1 VADAGKAEDP
11 GREKTVTPNFSAH
24 LSKILQHTALILAG
38 HGSTQ
43 NADSSRFT
51 RETAKRLG
59 KRRIFKEVRAGF
71 WKESPS
77 FQEVFHGLEAKEAI
91 VVPWFLTRGYFVEK
105 VLAEQFASTPI
116 PVRVVEPIGSRPEI
130 VDLVRAR
137 AERLR
142 RAQFKFKFKL
152 KKAIEGLLGI
162 SKSDR
167 SPCTQEA
174 GRPLRGRPSGV
185 FPGSFGFAVRETSL
199 LLASHG
205 TPLHKG
211 SRVAADG
218 LAEELGKDGYRVAK
232 AMFLEEE
239 PKIADWRQVA
249 APEGPV
255 MVLPHFLAGGLH
267 GSEDVPGL
275 LGIPHGREGWH
286 RVDGR
291 WIGYGAPIG
300 QPEEM
305 ESLILRMLGCED

>member
-1 VADAGKAEDP
+1 VKFKE
-11 GREKTVTPNFSAH
+11 
-24 LSKILQHTALILAG
+24 TALILAG
-38 HGSTQ
+38 HGSTK
-43 NADSSRFT
+43 NRDSSRHT
-51 RETAKRLG
+51 RETAKRLQR
-59 KRRIFKEVRAGF
+59 RRIFKEVRAGF

-77 FQEVFHGLEAKEAI
+77 FQEVFHGLQAKEAI

-105 VLAEQFASTPI
+105 VLSEQFAKTPI
-116 PVRVVEPIGSRPEI
+116 PCRIVEPLGSRPEI
-130 VDLVRAR
+130 VRLMKKR

-142 RAQFKFKFKL
+142 TRIRMRMRIRKWVSRIVGIGKQDGDRRWEMEDGVKL
-152 KKAIEGLLGI
+152 EH
-162 SKSDR
+162 
-167 SPCTQEA
+167 
-174 GRPLRGRPSGV
+174 
-185 FPGSFGFAVRETSL
+185 TSL

-218 LAEELGKDGYRVAK
+218 LAEELGKDGYKVSR

-267 GSEDVPGL
+267 GAEDVPGL
-275 LGIPHGREGWH
+275 LGIPHGREGWYE
-286 RVDGR
+286 VDGR
-291 WIGYGAPIG
+291 WVGYGAPIG

-305 ESLILRMLGCED
+305 ESLILKMVGAE

>member
-1 VADAGKAEDP
+1 MFKD
-11 GREKTVTPNFSAH
+11 
-24 LSKILQHTALILAG
+24 TALILAG
-38 HGSTQ
+38 HGSTK
-43 NADSSRFT
+43 NRDSSRFT
-51 RETAKRLG
+51 RETAKRLQ
-59 KRRIFKEVRAGF
+59 KRRIFRDVRAGF

-77 FQEVFHGLEAKEAI
+77 FQEVFQGLEAKEAI

-105 VLAEQFASTPI
+105 VLTEQFKDTPI
-116 PVRVVEPIGSRPEI
+116 PVRIAEPIGSRAEI

-137 AERLR
+137 AERLA
-142 RAQFKFKFKL
+142 RARFKFKFKL

-162 SKSDR
+162 SRSDGD
-167 SPCTQEA
+167 
-174 GRPLRGRPSGV
+174 GRWGMENGIRL
-185 FPGSFGFAVRETSL
+185 EHTSL

-218 LAEELGKDGYRVAK
+218 LAEQLGQDGYQVAK

-249 APEGPV
+249 APQGPV

-275 LGIPHGREGWH
+275 LGIPSGKEGWYE
-286 RVDGR
+286 VQGR
-291 WIGYGAPIG
+291 MVGYGAPIG
-300 QPEEM
+300 MPEEM
-305 ESLILRMLGCED
+305 ETLILKMVGAELGNRECS

>member
-1 VADAGKAEDP
+1 M
-11 GREKTVTPNFSAH
+11 
-24 LSKILQHTALILAG
+24 
-38 HGSTQ
+38 
-43 NADSSRFT
+43 
-51 RETAKRLG
+51 
-59 KRRIFKEVRAGF
+59 
-71 WKESPS
+71 
-77 FQEVFHGLEAKEAI
+77 
-91 VVPWFLTRGYFVEK
+91 VPWFLTRGYFVEK

-116 PVRVVEPIGSRPEI
+116 PVRISDPIGARPEI

-137 AERLR
+137 AERLFA
-142 RAQFKFKFKL
+142 AQFKFKFNL
-152 KKAIEGLLGI
+152 KRAIEGLLGI
-162 SKSDR
+162 AKPEGDGR
-167 SPCTQEA
+167 SEM
-174 GRPLRGRPSGV
+174 GDGIKL
-185 FPGSFGFAVRETSL
+185 EHTSL

-218 LAEELGKDGYRVAK
+218 LAQELGKDGYRVAR

-286 RVDGR
+286 KVDGR

-305 ESLILRMLGCED
+305 TELVLKMVEEVVNVNVNVKVKVNGG

>member
-1 VADAGKAEDP
+1 VKFKD
-11 GREKTVTPNFSAH
+11 
-24 LSKILQHTALILAG
+24 TALILAG
-38 HGSTQ
+38 HGSTK
-43 NADSSRFT
+43 NKDSSRHT
-51 RETAKRLG
+51 RETAKRLQ
-59 KRRIFKEVRAGF
+59 KRGIFKEVRAGF

-77 FQEVFHGLEAKEAI
+77 FQEVFHGLEAKEAM

-105 VLAEQFASTPI
+105 VLSEQFAKTPI
-116 PVRVVEPIGSRPEI
+116 PCRIVEPLGSRAEI

-137 AERLR
+137 AKRLR
-142 RAQFKFKFKL
+142 GFSFTFRFTFTKAVKRLLGASGQSPNEF
-152 KKAIEGLLGI
+152 AIE
-162 SKSDR
+162 
-167 SPCTQEA
+167 Q
-174 GRPLRGRPSGV
+174 
-185 FPGSFGFAVRETSL
+185 TSL

-218 LAEELGKDGYRVAK
+218 LAEELGKDGYRVSR

-249 APEGPV
+249 APDGPV

-286 RVDGR
+286 EVDGR
-291 WIGYGAPIG
+291 WVGYGAPIG

-305 ESLILRMLGCED
+305 EDLILKMVGADR

>member
-1 VADAGKAEDP
+1 MKFKD
-11 GREKTVTPNFSAH
+11 
-24 LSKILQHTALILAG
+24 TALILAG
-38 HGSTQ
+38 HGSTK
-43 NADSSRFT
+43 NRDSSRHT
-51 RETAKRLG
+51 RETARRLQ
-59 KRRIFKEVRAGF
+59 RRGIFKEVRAGF

-77 FQEVFHGLEAKEAI
+77 FQEVFHGLQAREAI

-105 VLAEQFASTPI
+105 VLAEQFGSTPI

-130 VDLVRAR
+130 VQLMRSRAQR
-137 AERLR
+137 LAERSFTFTIT
-142 RAQFKFKFKL
+142 FKKL
-152 KKAIEGLLGI
+152 WKNLLGI
-162 SKSDR
+162 SKSEGD
-167 SPCTQEA
+167 
-174 GRPLRGRPSGV
+174 GRWEMGD
-185 FPGSFGFAVRETSL
+185 GFKFEEMSL

-218 LAEELGKDGYRVAK
+218 LAEELKKDGYKISR

-275 LGIPHGREGWH
+275 LGIPSGKEGWYE
-286 RVDGR
+286 VQGR
-291 WIGYGAPIG
+291 MVGYGAPIG

-305 ESLILRMLGCED
+305 EELILKMVGADR

>member
-1 VADAGKAEDP
+1 M
-11 GREKTVTPNFSAH
+11 
-24 LSKILQHTALILAG
+24 ILAG
-38 HGSTQ
+38 HGSTK
-43 NADSSRFT
+43 NRNSSWHT
-51 RETAKRLG
+51 RETARRLG
-59 KRRIFKEVRAGF
+59 KRGIFKEVRAGF

-77 FQEVFHGLEAKEAI
+77 FQEVFHGLKAKQAV

-105 VLAEQFASTPI
+105 VLAEQFKDTPI
-116 PVRVVEPIGSRPEI
+116 PTKIVDPIGARPEI
-130 VDLVRAR
+130 LHLMKKR

-142 RAQFKFKFKL
+142 RAQFKLKFKL
-152 KKAIEGLLGI
+152 KRAIEGLLGI
-162 SKSDR
+162 SKSEGD
-167 SPCTQEA
+167 
-174 GRPLRGRPSGV
+174 GRLEMEDGIKL
-185 FPGSFGFAVRETSL
+185 ELTSL

-211 SRVAADG
+211 SRGAADG

-275 LGIPHGREGWH
+275 LGIPSGKEGGYEVEGRM
-286 RVDGR
+286 
-291 WIGYGAPIG
+291 IGYGAPIG

-305 ESLILRMLGCED
+305 ETLILKMVGADR

>member
-1 VADAGKAEDP
+1 MKLKD
-11 GREKTVTPNFSAH
+11 
-24 LSKILQHTALILAG
+24 TALILAG
-38 HGSTQ
+38 HGSTK
-43 NADSSRFT
+43 NKDSSRYT
-51 RETAKRLG
+51 RETAKRLQ
-59 KRRIFKEVRAGF
+59 KRGIFKEVRAGF

-105 VLAEQFASTPI
+105 VLSEQFSNTPI
-116 PVRVVEPIGSRPEI
+116 PCRIVEPLGSRPEI
-130 VDLVRAR
+130 VRLMKKR
-137 AERLR
+137 AEKLRTRIRIRMRIRKLFDSLLR
-142 RAQFKFKFKL
+142 RSKPEEDGRWEMGDGVKL
-152 KKAIEGLLGI
+152 EHM
-162 SKSDR
+162 
-167 SPCTQEA
+167 
-174 GRPLRGRPSGV
+174 
-185 FPGSFGFAVRETSL
+185 SL

-211 SRVAADG
+211 SRVAADT
-218 LAEELGKDGYRVAK
+218 LAEELGRDGYKVSR

-286 RVDGR
+286 QVDGR

-305 ESLILRMLGCED
+305 EDLIMKMVGADFD

>member
-1 VADAGKAEDP
+1 MKF
-11 GREKTVTPNFSAH
+11 RE
-24 LSKILQHTALILAG
+24 TALILAG
-38 HGSTQ
+38 HGSTK
-43 NADSSRFT
+43 NRDSSRHT
-51 RETAKRLG
+51 RETAKRLQ
-59 KRRIFKEVRAGF
+59 RRGIFKEVRAGF

-77 FQEVFHGLEAKEAI
+77 FQQVFHGLQAQEAI

-105 VLAEQFASTPI
+105 VLAEQFQNTPI
-116 PVRVVEPIGSRPEI
+116 PVRISDPIGARPEI

-142 RAQFKFKFKL
+142 RAQFKLKFKL
-152 KKAIEGLLGI
+152 RRAIEGLLGI
-162 SKSDR
+162 FNPAGDGR
-167 SPCTQEA
+167 SERGDGMRPEEA
-174 GRPLRGRPSGV
+174 
-185 FPGSFGFAVRETSL
+185 SL

-218 LAEELGKDGYRVAK
+218 LAEELGKDGYRVSR

-249 APEGPV
+249 APQGPV

-275 LGIPHGREGWH
+275 LGIPSGKEGWYE
-286 RVDGR
+286 VEGR
-291 WIGYGAPIG
+291 MIGYGAPIG

-305 ESLILRMLGCED
+305 ESLILKMLGCED

>member
-1 VADAGKAEDP
+1 VKFKE
-11 GREKTVTPNFSAH
+11 
-24 LSKILQHTALILAG
+24 TALILAG
-38 HGSTQ
+38 HGSTK
-43 NADSSRFT
+43 NRDSSRHT

-59 KRRIFKEVRAGF
+59 KRGIFKEVRAGF
-71 WKESPS
+71 WKEKPS
-77 FQEVFHGLEAKEAI
+77 FQEVFHGLQAKEAI

-105 VLAEQFASTPI
+105 VLAEQFKDTPI
-116 PVRVVEPIGSRPEI
+116 PVRIAEPIGSRPEI

-142 RAQFKFKFKL
+142 RAQFKFKFKFKL

-162 SKSDR
+162 SKSEGDGR
-167 SPCTQEA
+167 SEMGDGIKLQH
-174 GRPLRGRPSGV
+174 
-185 FPGSFGFAVRETSL
+185 TSL

-211 SRVAADG
+211 SRVAADK
-218 LAEELGKDGYRVAK
+218 LAEELGKDGYRVSK

-286 RVDGR
+286 KVDGR

-305 ESLILRMLGCED
+305 TELILKMVDAEEEIGVSR

>member
-1 VADAGKAEDP
+1 M
-11 GREKTVTPNFSAH
+11 
-24 LSKILQHTALILAG
+24 
-38 HGSTQ
+38 
-43 NADSSRFT
+43 
-51 RETAKRLG
+51 
-59 KRRIFKEVRAGF
+59 RAGF

-77 FQEVFHGLEAKEAI
+77 FQEVFHGLQAREAI

-105 VLAEQFASTPI
+105 VLAEQFGSTPI

-130 VDLVRAR
+130 VQLMRSRAQR
-137 AERLR
+137 LAERSFTFTIT
-142 RAQFKFKFKL
+142 FKKL
-152 KKAIEGLLGI
+152 WKNLLGI
-162 SKSDR
+162 SKSEGD
-167 SPCTQEA
+167 
-174 GRPLRGRPSGV
+174 GRWEMGD
-185 FPGSFGFAVRETSL
+185 GFKFEEMSL

-218 LAEELGKDGYRVAK
+218 LAEELKKDGYKISR

-286 RVDGR
+286 KVDGR

-305 ESLILRMLGCED
+305 EELILKMVGADR

>member
-1 VADAGKAEDP
+1 VKFKE
-11 GREKTVTPNFSAH
+11 
-24 LSKILQHTALILAG
+24 TALILAG
-38 HGSTQ
+38 HGSTK
-43 NADSSRFT
+43 NRDSSRHT
-51 RETAKRLG
+51 RETAKRLQR
-59 KRRIFKEVRAGF
+59 RRIFKEVRAGF

-77 FQEVFHGLEAKEAI
+77 FQEVFHGLQAKEAI

-105 VLAEQFASTPI
+105 VLSEQFAKTPMPCRI
-116 PVRVVEPIGSRPEI
+116 VEPLGSRPEI
-130 VDLVRAR
+130 VRLMKKR

-142 RAQFKFKFKL
+142 TRIRMRMRIRKWVSRIVGIGKQDGDRRWEMEDGVKL
-152 KKAIEGLLGI
+152 EH
-162 SKSDR
+162 
-167 SPCTQEA
+167 
-174 GRPLRGRPSGV
+174 
-185 FPGSFGFAVRETSL
+185 TSL

-218 LAEELGKDGYRVAK
+218 LAEELGKDGYKVSR

-267 GSEDVPGL
+267 GAEDVPGL
-275 LGIPHGREGWH
+275 LGIPHGREGWYE
-286 RVDGR
+286 VDGR
-291 WIGYGAPIG
+291 WVGYGAPIG

-305 ESLILRMLGCED
+305 ESLILKMVGAE

>member
-1 VADAGKAEDP
+1 VKLKD
-11 GREKTVTPNFSAH
+11 
-24 LSKILQHTALILAG
+24 TALILAG
-38 HGSTQ
+38 HGSTK
-43 NADSSRFT
+43 NKDSSRHT
-51 RETAKRLG
+51 RETAKRLQ
-59 KRRIFKEVRAGF
+59 KRGIFKEVRAGF
-71 WKESPS
+71 WKENPS
-77 FQEVFHGLEAKEAI
+77 FQEVFDGLEAKEAI

-105 VLAEQFASTPI
+105 VLSEQFADTPI
-116 PVRVVEPIGSRPEI
+116 PTRIVEPLGSRPE
-130 VDLVRAR
+130 VLQLMKKR

-142 RAQFKFKFKL
+142 GSSFTFRFTFTKAVKRLLGASGQSPNEF
-152 KKAIEGLLGI
+152 AIE
-162 SKSDR
+162 
-167 SPCTQEA
+167 Q
-174 GRPLRGRPSGV
+174 
-185 FPGSFGFAVRETSL
+185 TSL

-218 LAEELGKDGYRVAK
+218 LAKELGKDGYKVSR

-286 RVDGR
+286 EVDGR
-291 WIGYGAPIG
+291 WVGYGAPIG
-300 QPEEM
+300 TPEEM
-305 ESLILRMLGCED
+305 EDLILKMLGAGLD

>member
-1 VADAGKAEDP
+1 MKFKD
-11 GREKTVTPNFSAH
+11 
-24 LSKILQHTALILAG
+24 TALILAG
-38 HGSTQ
+38 HGSTK
-43 NADSSRFT
+43 NRDSSRHT
-51 RETAKRLG
+51 RETARRLQ
-59 KRRIFKEVRAGF
+59 RRGIFKEVRAGF

-77 FQEVFHGLEAKEAI
+77 FQEVFHGLQAREAI

-105 VLAEQFASTPI
+105 VLAEQFGSTPI

-130 VDLVRAR
+130 VQLMRSRAQR
-137 AERLR
+137 LAERSFTFTIT
-142 RAQFKFKFKL
+142 FKKL
-152 KKAIEGLLGI
+152 WKNLLGI
-162 SKSDR
+162 SKSEGD
-167 SPCTQEA
+167 
-174 GRPLRGRPSGV
+174 GRWEMGD
-185 FPGSFGFAVRETSL
+185 GFKFEEMSL

-218 LAEELGKDGYRVAK
+218 LAEELKKDGYKISR

-275 LGIPHGREGWH
+275 LGIPSGKEGWYE
-286 RVDGR
+286 VQGR
-291 WIGYGAPIG
+291 MVGYGAPIG

-305 ESLILRMLGCED
+305 ETLILKMVGADR

>member
-1 VADAGKAEDP
+1 MFKD
-11 GREKTVTPNFSAH
+11 
-24 LSKILQHTALILAG
+24 TALILAG
-38 HGSTQ
+38 HGSTK
-43 NADSSRFT
+43 NKDSSRHT
-51 RETAKRLG
+51 RETAKRLQ
-59 KRRIFKEVRAGF
+59 RRGIFKEVRAGF
-71 WKESPS
+71 WKETPS

-105 VLAEQFASTPI
+105 VLSEQFSNTPI
-116 PVRVVEPIGSRPEI
+116 PTRILDPIGARSE
-130 VDLVRAR
+130 VLQLMKNR
-137 AERLR
+137 AEKLR
-142 RAQFKFKFKL
+142 NRMRMRIRMKKL
-152 KKAIEGLLGI
+152 LDSLLGR
-162 SKSDR
+162 SKPEGDR
-167 SPCTQEA
+167 RWAIGDGLNQEHA
-174 GRPLRGRPSGV
+174 
-185 FPGSFGFAVRETSL
+185 SL

-211 SRVAADG
+211 SRVAADT
-218 LAEELGKDGYRVAK
+218 LAEELGRDGYRVSR

-286 RVDGR
+286 QVDGR

-300 QPEEM
+300 MPEEM
-305 ESLILRMLGCED
+305 EELILKILGA

>member
-1 VADAGKAEDP
+1 VKFQD
-11 GREKTVTPNFSAH
+11 
-24 LSKILQHTALILAG
+24 TALILAG
-38 HGSTQ
+38 HGSTK
-43 NADSSRFT
+43 NRNSSRFT
-51 RETAKRLG
+51 RETAKRLQQRG
-59 KRRIFKEVRAGF
+59 IFKEVRAGF
-71 WKESPS
+71 WKENPS
-77 FQEVFHGLEAKEAI
+77 FQEVFHGLEAKEAL

-105 VLAEQFASTPI
+105 VLAEQFGDTPI
-116 PVRVVEPIGSRPEI
+116 PARISDPIGTRPEI

-142 RAQFKFKFKL
+142 QAQFKFRFKL
-152 KKAIEGLLGI
+152 KRAIGILLGT
-162 SKSDR
+162 SKPEGGGMR
-167 SPCTQEA
+167 LE
-174 GRPLRGRPSGV
+174 
-185 FPGSFGFAVRETSL
+185 EMSL

-218 LAEELGKDGYRVAK
+218 LAEQLGKDGYRVAK

-239 PKIADWRQVA
+239 PKIADWRNVA

-275 LGIPHGREGWH
+275 LGIPSGKEGWYE
-286 RVDGR
+286 VEGR

-300 QPEEM
+300 TPAEM
-305 ESLILRMLGCED
+305 TELILKMVGAEATEE

>member
-1 VADAGKAEDP
+1 VKFKE
-11 GREKTVTPNFSAH
+11 
-24 LSKILQHTALILAG
+24 TALILAG
-38 HGSTQ
+38 HGSTK
-43 NADSSRFT
+43 NRDSSRHT
-51 RETAKRLG
+51 RETAKRLQ
-59 KRRIFKEVRAGF
+59 KRGIFKEVRAGF

-77 FQEVFHGLEAKEAI
+77 FQEVFHGLQAKEAI

-105 VLAEQFASTPI
+105 VLVEQFGSTPI

-152 KKAIEGLLGI
+152 KKAIEGMLGI
-162 SKSDR
+162 SKSEGDGIR
-167 SPCTQEA
+167 LEH
-174 GRPLRGRPSGV
+174 
-185 FPGSFGFAVRETSL
+185 TSL

-211 SRVAADG
+211 SRVAADT
-218 LAEELGKDGYRVAK
+218 LAEELGRDGYRVSR

-286 RVDGR
+286 KVDGR

-300 QPEEM
+300 QPDEM
-305 ESLILRMLGCED
+305 EELILKMVGADR

>member
-1 VADAGKAEDP
+1 MKFKE
-11 GREKTVTPNFSAH
+11 
-24 LSKILQHTALILAG
+24 TALILAG
-38 HGSTQ
+38 HGSTK
-43 NADSSRFT
+43 NRDSSRHT
-51 RETAKRLG
+51 RETAKRLQ
-59 KRRIFKEVRAGF
+59 KRGIFKEVRAGF

-105 VLAEQFASTPI
+105 VLAEQFSNTPI
-116 PVRVVEPIGSRPEI
+116 PVRIVDPIGSRPEI
-130 VDLVRAR
+130 IELMRGRAR
-137 AERLR
+137 RLAEGSFTFTFRFTK
-142 RAQFKFKFKL
+142 AL
-152 KKAIEGLLGI
+152 KKLLSI
-162 SKSDR
+162 R
-167 SPCTQEA
+167 EA
-174 GRPLRGRPSGV
+174 AFRCEE
-185 FPGSFGFAVRETSL
+185 ASL

-218 LAEELGKDGYRVAK
+218 LAQELGKDGYRVAR

-249 APEGPV
+249 ATEGPV

-305 ESLILRMLGCED
+305 TELILKMVGADR

>member
-1 VADAGKAEDP
+1 MKLKE
-11 GREKTVTPNFSAH
+11 TV
-24 LSKILQHTALILAG
+24 LILAG
-38 HGSTQ
+38 HGSTK
-43 NADSSRFT
+43 NRDSSRHT
-51 RETAKRLG
+51 RETARRLQR
-59 KRRIFKEVRAGF
+59 RRIFKEVRAGF

-77 FQEVFHGLEAKEAI
+77 FQEVFHGLQAKEAI

-105 VLAEQFASTPI
+105 VLTEQFSNTPI
-116 PVRVVEPIGSRPEI
+116 PCRIVEPLGSRPE
-130 VDLVRAR
+130 VLQLMKKRAEKLRAR
-137 AERLR
+137 MRIRMRITNFFDSLLR
-142 RAQFKFKFKL
+142 KSKPEGDGL
-152 KKAIEGLLGI
+152 KPEQI
-162 SKSDR
+162 
-167 SPCTQEA
+167 
-174 GRPLRGRPSGV
+174 
-185 FPGSFGFAVRETSL
+185 SL

-211 SRVAADG
+211 SRVAADT
-218 LAEELGKDGYRVAK
+218 LAEDLGKDGYRVSK

-286 RVDGR
+286 QVDGR

-300 QPEEM
+300 MPEEM
-305 ESLILRMLGCED
+305 EKLILKMVALESLVEGSRREVAEA

>member
-1 VADAGKAEDP
+1 MKFKE
-11 GREKTVTPNFSAH
+11 
-24 LSKILQHTALILAG
+24 TALILAG
-38 HGSTQ
+38 HGSTK
-43 NADSSRFT
+43 NKNSSRHT
-51 RETAKRLG
+51 RETARRLQKRG
-59 KRRIFKEVRAGF
+59 IFKEVRAGF
-71 WKESPS
+71 WKEGPS

-105 VLAEQFASTPI
+105 VLSEQFSATPI
-116 PVRVVEPIGSRPEI
+116 PTRIVEPIGARPE
-130 VDLVRAR
+130 VLQLMKKR
-137 AERLR
+137 AERLAER
-142 RAQFKFKFKL
+142 SFAITFRFT
-152 KKAIEGLLGI
+152 KALRNLLGA
-162 SKSDR
+162 SK
-167 SPCTQEA
+167 
-174 GRPLRGRPSGV
+174 RGGNE
-185 FPGSFGFAVRETSL
+185 FKTDQISL

-211 SRVAADG
+211 SRVAADT
-218 LAEELGKDGYRVAK
+218 LAEELAKDGYKVSR

-300 QPEEM
+300 TPDEM
-305 ESLILRMLGCED
+305 TELILKMVGADSVEDRR

>member
-1 VADAGKAEDP
+1 MKFKG
-11 GREKTVTPNFSAH
+11 
-24 LSKILQHTALILAG
+24 TALILAG
-38 HGSTQ
+38 HGSTK
-43 NADSSRFT
+43 NRDSSRHT
-51 RETAKRLG
+51 RETARRLQKRG
-59 KRRIFKEVRAGF
+59 IFKEVRAGF

-77 FQEVFHGLEAKEAI
+77 FQEVFHGLEAKEVI

-105 VLAEQFASTPI
+105 VLAQQFKDTPI
-116 PVRVVEPIGSRPEI
+116 PVRIAEPIGSRREI
-130 VDLVRAR
+130 FDLMRSRAR
-137 AERLR
+137 RLAERSFTVTFRFTKVLKKLLLNR
-142 RAQFKFKFKL
+142 EQKFKL
-152 KKAIEGLLGI
+152 E
-162 SKSDR
+162 
-167 SPCTQEA
+167 
-174 GRPLRGRPSGV
+174 
-185 FPGSFGFAVRETSL
+185 ETSL

-249 APEGPV
+249 APDGPV

-300 QPEEM
+300 TPEEM
-305 ESLILRMLGCED
+305 TELILKMVESETD

>member
-1 VADAGKAEDP
+1 MMKFKE
-11 GREKTVTPNFSAH
+11 
-24 LSKILQHTALILAG
+24 TALILAG
-38 HGSTQ
+38 HGSTK
-43 NADSSRFT
+43 NRDSSRHT
-51 RETAKRLG
+51 RETAKRLQ
-59 KRRIFKEVRAGF
+59 KRGIFKEVKAGF

-77 FQEVFHGLEAKEAI
+77 FQEVFQGLQAKEAI

-105 VLAEQFASTPI
+105 VLSEQFSNTPI
-116 PVRVVEPIGSRPEI
+116 PTRIADPIGARPEI

-137 AERLR
+137 AERLFA
-142 RAQFKFKFKL
+142 AQFKFKFKL
-152 KKAIEGLLGI
+152 KRAIEGLLGI
-162 SKSDR
+162 AKPEGDGR
-167 SPCTQEA
+167 SEM
-174 GRPLRGRPSGV
+174 GDGIKL
-185 FPGSFGFAVRETSL
+185 EHTSL

-205 TPLHKG
+205 TPLHTG
-211 SRVAADG
+211 SRKAADG

-286 RVDGR
+286 KVDGR

-305 ESLILRMLGCED
+305 TELVLKMVGAGAEKEIGVSR